1 LKECHEMSAVLIICD
16 DFRIGGIQRIALDQ
30 AYKLNELGKKAKILV
45 LGGKPDLQTP
55 SFMHTEKA
63 LIAKLGVEIEFLP
76 GRKIIQAIN
85 IRKILGQDEI
95 SLAICFSLRATV
107 LIFFCRILNRQR
119 TKSVTIIEQL
129 LSMSAPVQRIR
140 RIIYSQ
146 FSDILFSYSAAVSK
160 DWNYRRKH
168 NPFIWLLSCRRRI
181 LLCRNGVYLPRLS
194 IDTELFAS
202 TSVPLKRFIFVNRLT
217 AWKGLPTLLKLLEN
231 PKFQEIKLLLV
242 TPTDPTPYLNELSEK
257 TRTRIETEVGKS
269 ISQVSFYP
277 GDLHIYPANYGSSNK
292 FVEGISINVLE
303 MACLGVR
310 SLITKD
316 GSDTWP
322 ELVQIGMVSDTDWT
336 NTENVEAVIETY
348 SHSASIETI
357 LQARNIIDVQSNLDL
372 IFRRA
377 AIQI

>member
-1 LKECHEMSAVLIICD
+1 
-16 DFRIGGIQRIALDQ
+16 
-30 AYKLNELGKKAKILV
+30 
-45 LGGKPDLQTP
+45 
-55 SFMHTEKA
+55 
-63 LIAKLGVEIEFLP
+63 
-76 GRKIIQAIN
+76 
-85 IRKILGQDEI
+85 
-95 SLAICFSLRATV
+95 
-107 LIFFCRILNRQR
+107 
-119 TKSVTIIEQL
+119 
-129 LSMSAPVQRIR
+129 
-140 RIIYSQ
+140 
-146 FSDILFSYSAAVSK
+146 
-160 DWNYRRKH
+160 
-168 NPFIWLLSCRRRI
+168 
-181 LLCRNGVYLPRLS
+181 
-194 IDTELFAS
+194 
-202 TSVPLKRFIFVNRLT
+202 VNRLT